1 MTEPVIHLPFAAG
14 ARPRWSPHRPPRP
27 ASEPL
32 SAAGRGTRTLGSRTT
47 AGQQDPTG
55 IPRAST
61 ATPGPRQADSAALHP
76 AERDRDGTTLFH
88 CSGCGTAARFTHS
101 DQRYGRLVHRF
112 LDQHGQCGRAVEI
125 APGSSTSAVS

>member
-1 MTEPVIHLPFAAG
+1 VTEPVIHLPYVAG
-14 ARPRWSPHRPPRP
+14 ARPRSSPHRPPRP

-47 AGQQDPTG
+47 AGQDPTG

-61 ATPGPRQADSAALHP
+61 AIPGPRQAASAAAQHP
-76 AERDRDGTTLFH
+76 AKRDRDGTTSFR
-88 CSGCGTAARFTHS
+88 CRGCGTAARFTHN